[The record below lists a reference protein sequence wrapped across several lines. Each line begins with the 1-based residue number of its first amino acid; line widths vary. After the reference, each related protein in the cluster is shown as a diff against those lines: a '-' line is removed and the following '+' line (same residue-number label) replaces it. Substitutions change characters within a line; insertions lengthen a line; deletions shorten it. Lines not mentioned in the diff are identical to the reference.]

1 MRFTSFDWDE
11 RNIEH
16 IARHGLE
23 PIDVEGALR
32 SGALV
37 LRGRQGCYIA
47 YGRTAAGRYL
57 FTVLSARS
65 GGLIR
70 VITARDMTD
79 RERRFYH
86 RRH

>member
-1 MRFTSFDWDE
+1 MRFISFEWDG
-11 RNIEH
+11 RNTEH

-23 PIDVEGALR
+23 PFEVEGALR

-37 LRGRQGCYIA
+37 LRGREGRYLA

-57 FTVLSARS
+57 LIVLLAS
-65 GGLIR
+65 GGGLVR
-70 VITARDMTD
+70 VITARDMSD
-79 RERRFYH
+79 VERRFYH